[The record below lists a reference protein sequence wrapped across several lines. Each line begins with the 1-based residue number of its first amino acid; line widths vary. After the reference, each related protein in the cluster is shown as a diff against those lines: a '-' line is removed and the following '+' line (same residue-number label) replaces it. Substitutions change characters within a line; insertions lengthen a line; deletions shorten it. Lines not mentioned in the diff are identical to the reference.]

1 MAILADMKIRLCESG
16 FIPAGLFS
24 ITLWY
29 KKKELSARFA
39 WFFIG
44 NMLAQA
50 STGLIAYGMYAHS
63 LHGFVTQN

>member
-1 MAILADMKIRLCESG
+1 MENRRKITDMKASLCESG

-29 KKKELSARFA
+29 KKEETSARFA

-50 STGLIAYGMYAHS
+50 SSGLIAYGM
-63 LHGFVTQN
+63 